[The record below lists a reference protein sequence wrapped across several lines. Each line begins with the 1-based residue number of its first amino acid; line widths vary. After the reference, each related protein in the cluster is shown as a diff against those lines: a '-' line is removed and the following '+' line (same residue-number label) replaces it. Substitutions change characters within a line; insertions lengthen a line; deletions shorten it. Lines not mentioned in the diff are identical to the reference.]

1 MIVRLVADM
10 FREVGMVVR
19 EEVKVVDDT
28 SKRMDLVVY
37 TPTRVIWFD
46 VSIVNPMCETYAG
59 KNAIAIRGKQKEGK
73 WKRYAAKQGA
83 EFHPLVFDAFGGT
96 GPDVEKVLAMLAGRA
111 HRQVSHPCG
120 SPNRWRADFRAQLRC
135 RLATALAFANHLMV
149 EEAVVAS
156 RQGRFFSPSRA
167 LKHYKGLHSNIR
179 FKIPGYNH

>member
-1 MIVRLVADM
+1 
-10 FREVGMVVR
+10 
-19 EEVKVVDDT
+19 
-28 SKRMDLVVY
+28 
-37 TPTRVIWFD
+37 
-46 VSIVNPMCETYAG
+46 MCETYAG

-73 WKRYAAKQGA
+73 WKSYAAKQGA